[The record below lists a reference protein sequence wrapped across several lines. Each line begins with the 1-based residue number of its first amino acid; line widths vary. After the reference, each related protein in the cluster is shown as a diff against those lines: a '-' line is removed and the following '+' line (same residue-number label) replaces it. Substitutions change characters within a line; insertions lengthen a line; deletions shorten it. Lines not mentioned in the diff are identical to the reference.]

1 MWKSL
6 LILGIFDGKKKTDDT
21 IQKYLEQLWEYQ
33 EAEASILVE
42 IATLQYENGDM
53 EEAIEFLEEAVDIY
67 NKIGYAEQEA
77 SILDLIGDVNIAL
90 DKTETAIDNYR
101 QSYKLLSSL
110 NSPLK
115 DDVFNKLKEFEKT
128 EIERNIST
136 KPHKDE
142 VSKSTEEVET
152 PDYAKIGGKI
162 DDIIGSLEEYAVYR
176 TYQNYENPMGHIKEA
191 YEMSRSIGDQKGES
205 ALLLIMGDISL
216 KEEESKKAL
225 DNFLEALDIFRKI
238 GDQKGEAISRLMIGT
253 AYFLLGDTD
262 NGSIYLRQ
270 SMEIIKQMEDPKIEG
285 AAMELLNSIY
295 G

>member
-6 LILGIFDGKKKTDDT
+6 LILGIFDGKKKPDET
-21 IQKYLEQLWEYQ
+21 IKKYLEQLWEYQ

-42 IATLQYENGDM
+42 IATLHYENGNM
-53 EEAIEFLEEAVDIY
+53 EEAIEFLKEAVDIY
-67 NKIGYAEQEA
+67 NKIGHSEQEA
-77 SILDLIGDVNIAL
+77 SILDLIGDLDMAL
-90 DKTETAIDNYR
+90 DKTEAAIDNYR

-128 EIERNIST
+128 EIERDIST
-136 KPHKDE
+136 EPPKDE
-142 VSKSTEEVET
+142 VPKSTEELET

-162 DDIIGSLEEYAVYR
+162 DDIIGLLEEYAVYR
-176 TYQNYENPMGHIKEA
+176 TYQKYKNPMAHIKEA
-191 YEMSRSIGDQKGES
+191 YDMSQSIGDQKAEA

-216 KEEESKKAL
+216 KEEESQKAL
-225 DNFLEALDIFRKI
+225 DNFLEALNICRKI
-238 GDQKGEAISRLMIGT
+238 GDQKGEAISRLMTGT

-270 SMEIIKQMEDPKIEG
+270 SMEIIKQMGDPKIEG

>member
-6 LILGIFDGKKKTDDT
+6 LILGIFDGKKKPDET

-42 IATLQYENGDM
+42 IATLHYENGNM

-67 NKIGYAEQEA
+67 NKIGYSEQEA
-77 SILDLIGDVNIAL
+77 SILDLIGDVNMAL

-128 EIERNIST
+128 EIERDIST
-136 KPHKDE
+136 KSHEDE

-162 DDIIGSLEEYAVYR
+162 DDIIGLLEEYAVYR
-176 TYQNYENPMGHIKEA
+176 TYQKYKNPMAHIKEA
-191 YEMSRSIGDQKGES
+191 YEMSRSIGDQKAEA

-216 KEEESKKAL
+216 KEEESQKAL
-225 DNFLEALDIFRKI
+225 DNFLEALNICRKI
-238 GDQKGEAISRLMIGT
+238 SDQKGEAISRLMTGT

-270 SMEIIKQMEDPKIEG
+270 SMEIIKQMGDPKIEG